1 MITVDMTGD
10 QLNDGPVLTS
20 PMGGLIVYTGPGALN
35 EAEDAAKQLVRGG
48 TVKGAYVQ
56 LLRPVA
62 FYMPDAAGR
71 VPNAEDPVRE
81 DSN

>member
-1 MITVDMTGD
+1 MSRYVVTVDMTGE
-10 QLNDGPVLTS
+10 QLNDGPIVTGL
-20 PMGGLIVYTGPGALN
+20 GGPIVYLAIG